1 MEKKIKKYE
10 HLFIGGISVNQEEK
24 EKKHPRI
31 FEPVTFILTIVTAVF
46 GAIIGMQI
54 ITSLGVTP
62 NTSIIGAL
70 LAMLIARIPINLF
83 KRYKSMHRQNLVQTS
98 ISAATFGA
106 ANSLLIPIGIPFLMG
121 APELIVPMLI
131 GAALAMFVDA
141 AILYKIFDSKLF
153 PASGTW
159 APGVATAE
167 AIIAGDK
174 GGKRAGLLGLG
185 TGIGILGSF
194 LHIPMSAFGVAFIG
208 NIWALSMFGIGLL
221 IRQYSVPVFGID
233 VNALYIPHGIMV
245 GAGIVAL
252 VQVSMLIFSKQKT
265 PKQANKEVA
274 AALETADE
282 ASFTR
287 SIKETRRTLGLG
299 FIAYVAVALVIALT
313 AGIITDMSP
322 GMLIGFLV
330 FAAFAAFV
338 HELIVG
344 IAAMHSGWFPAF
356 AVAFITL
363 LIGMMVGFPP
373 LALALL
379 AGFSA
384 ATGPAFADMGYDF
397 KTGHILRGNGQDRE
411 FEVKGRK
418 QQYITAMIAFG
429 VALLTVVVTYKG
441 YFAQNLVPPIDA
453 VYVSTI
459 EAGTSKDVAMQLLLW
474 AIPGAIIQLI
484 GGPSRQLG
492 VMLATGLLILT
503 PYAGFAVL
511 AGILIRI
518 IWRKVKGKEAD
529 TPMSILAAGF
539 IAGDALYSF
548 FNSVF
553 KMGK

>member
-1 MEKKIKKYE
+1 MKHETHDE
-10 HLFIGGISVNQEEK
+10 
-24 EKKHPRI
+24 KHPRL
-31 FEPVTFILTIVTAVF
+31 FEPFTFILTLVTSVF

-54 ITSLGVTP
+54 IVSLGVTP

-70 LAMLIARIPINLF
+70 IAMLIARIPITIF
-83 KRYKSMHRQNLVQTS
+83 SRYKSVHRQNLVQTA

-121 APELIVPMLI
+121 APELIIPMLI

-141 AILYKIFDSKLF
+141 AILYKLFDSKLF
-153 PASGTW
+153 PAKGTW
-159 APGVATAE
+159 APGVATAQ
-167 AIIAGDK
+167 AILAGDK
-174 GGKRAGLLGLG
+174 GGKRAGLLGVG
-185 TGIGILGSF
+185 TVIGIIGSF

-221 IRQYSVPVFGID
+221 FRQYSIPVFGVD
-233 VNALYIPHGIMV
+233 VNALYIPHGIMI

-252 VQVSMLIFSKQKT
+252 VQVSILIFAKKKNSGQPSTKD
-265 PKQANKEVA
+265 EVA
-274 AALETADE
+274 ATIEIADE
-282 ASFTR
+282 EEFTR
-287 SIKETRRTLGLG
+287 PIEKARKALGLG
-299 FIAYVAVALVIALT
+299 FGAYLTVALILAITGGL
-313 AGIITDMSP
+313 ITDMSL
-322 GMLIGFLV
+322 GMFIGFLF

-338 HELIVG
+338 HEMIVG

-363 LIGMMVGFPP
+363 LIGMMIGFPP

-397 KTGHILRGNGQDRE
+397 KTGHILRGEGKNRE
-411 FEVKGRK
+411 YEIAGRK
-418 QQYITAMIAFG
+418 QQYFTSMIAFG
-429 VALLTVVVTYKG
+429 VALLTVLVTYKG

-459 EAGTSKDVAMQLLLW
+459 EAGTSADVAKQLLLW
-474 AIPGAIIQLI
+474 AIPGAILQLI

-492 VMLATGLLILT
+492 VLFATGLLILT

-511 AGILIRI
+511 TGIAIRLI
-518 IWRKVKGKEAD
+518 WVKAKGKEAEA
-529 TPMSILAAGF
+529 PMSILAAGF
-539 IAGDALYSF
+539 IAGDALFSF

-553 KMGK
+553 KIGK

>member
-1 MEKKIKKYE
+1 MT
-10 HLFIGGISVNQEEK
+10 L
-24 EKKHPRI
+24 
-31 FEPVTFILTIVTAVF
+31 ILTIVTAVF

-62 NTSIIGAL
+62 STSIIGAL
-70 LAMLIARIPINLF
+70 LAMVIARIPVTLF
-83 KRYKSMHRQNLVQTS
+83 RKFKSLHRQNIVQTS
-98 ISAATFGA
+98 ISSATFGA

-121 APELIVPMLI
+121 AQDLIIPMLI

-141 AILYKIFDSKLF
+141 AILYKLFDSRLF
-153 PASGTW
+153 PATGTW

-185 TGIGILGSF
+185 TGIGILGALF
-194 LHIPMSAFGVAFIG
+194 HIPMSAFGVAFIG

-221 IRQYSVPVFGID
+221 IRQFSIPLFGVD
-233 VNALYIPHGIMV
+233 VNSHYIPHGIMV

-252 VQVSMLIFSKQKT
+252 VQVSMLIFAKQKT
-265 PKQANKEVA
+265 TKKPNTEVA
-274 AALETADE
+274 ATVEAVDE
-282 ASFTR
+282 SSFTR
-287 SIKETRRTLGLG
+287 SIKEARRTLGLG
-299 FIAYVAVALVIALT
+299 FVAYLVIALVIALT
-313 AGIITDMSP
+313 GGIMTDMSP
-322 GMLIGFLV
+322 GMLIGFLL

-397 KTGHILRGNGQDRE
+397 KTGHILRGNGQDRDYE
-411 FEVKGRK
+411 IYGRK

-441 YFAQNLVPPIDA
+441 FFAQNLVPPVDA

-459 EAGTSKDVAMQLLLW
+459 EAGASSGVATQLLLW
-474 AIPGAIIQLI
+474 AIPGAIIQMI
-484 GGPSRQLG
+484 GGSSRQLG
-492 VMLATGLLILT
+492 IMLATGLLILT

-511 AGILIRI
+511 SGILIRI

-539 IAGDALYSF
+539 IAGDALFSF
-548 FNSVF
+548 FSSVF
-553 KMGK
+553 KISK

>member
-1 MEKKIKKYE
+1 MN
-10 HLFIGGISVNQEEK
+10 HDQK
-24 EKKHPRI
+24 EKGHPRI
-31 FEPVTFILTIVTAVF
+31 FEPVAFILTSVTAVF

-54 ITSLGVTP
+54 ITTLGVTP

-70 LAMLIARIPINLF
+70 IAMLIARIPITIF
-83 KRYKSMHRQNLVQTS
+83 KKYKSIHRQNLVQTS
-98 ISAATFGA
+98 ISSATFGA

-121 APELIVPMLI
+121 TPELIVPMLI

-141 AILYKIFDSKLF
+141 AVLYKLFDSKLF
-153 PASGTW
+153 PATGTW
-159 APGVATAE
+159 APGAATAE
-167 AIIAGDK
+167 AILAGDK
-174 GGKRAGLLGLG
+174 GGKRAGLLGIG
-185 TGIGILGSF
+185 TGIGILGAF

-221 IRQYSVPVFGID
+221 FRQYSIPFFGVD
-233 VNALYIPHGIMV
+233 VSALYIPHGIMI

-252 VQVSMLIFSKQKT
+252 VQVSMLIFDKEKRSAAPHT
-265 PKQANKEVA
+265 KEVA
-274 AALETADE
+274 ATLEAAADAE
-282 ASFTR
+282 FTR
-287 SIKETRRTLGLG
+287 PIKEAKKALLLG
-299 FIAYVAVALVIALT
+299 FVAYLGVAIIIALT
-313 AGIITDMSP
+313 GGIMTDMSP
-322 GMLIGFLV
+322 GMLIGFLF

-363 LIGMMVGFPP
+363 LIGMMIGFPP

-397 KTGHILRGNGQDRE
+397 KAGHILRGNGKDRDYE
-411 FEVKGRK
+411 KEGRK

-429 VALLTVVVTYKG
+429 IALLTVLVTYKG

-459 EAGTSKDVAMQLLLW
+459 KAGASSEVARQLLLW
-474 AIPGAIIQLI
+474 AIPGAILQLI

-492 VMLATGLLILT
+492 VLFATGLLILT

-511 AGILIRI
+511 TGILIRL
-518 IWRKVKGKEAD
+518 IWKKAKGKEAD

-539 IAGDALYSF
+539 IAGDALFSF

-553 KMGK
+553 KIGK

>member
-1 MEKKIKKYE
+1 MQHKKRETEKK
-10 HLFIGGISVNQEEK
+10 N
-24 EKKHPRI
+24 HPRI
-31 FEPVTFILTIVTAVF
+31 LEPVTLILTIVTAVF

-70 LAMLIARIPINLF
+70 IAMLIARIPVTIF
-83 KRYKSMHRQNLVQTS
+83 KRFKSLQRQNLVQTS

-141 AILYKIFDSKLF
+141 AILYKLFDSKLF

-167 AIIAGDK
+167 SIIAGDK
-174 GGKRAGLLGLG
+174 GGKRAGLLGA
-185 TGIGILGSF
+185 GIVIGVVGAIF
-194 LHIPMSAFGVAFIG
+194 KIPMSAFGVAFIG
-208 NIWALSMFGIGLL
+208 NIWALSMFGLGLL
-221 IRQYSVPVFGID
+221 IRQYSVPLFGVD
-233 VNALYIPHGIMV
+233 VNTLYIPHGLMI

-252 VQVSMLIFSKQKT
+252 IQVSVLIFAKQKSNG
-265 PKQANKEVA
+265 KSEKSEVA
-274 AALETADE
+274 ATSVVVADD

-287 SIKETRRTLGLG
+287 PIKEARKALGLG
-299 FIAYVAVALVIALT
+299 FIAYLAVALIIALT
-313 AGIITDMSP
+313 GGIITDMSL
-322 GMLIGFLV
+322 GMLVGFLI

-363 LIGMMVGFPP
+363 LIGMLIGFPP

-397 KTGHILRGNGQDRE
+397 KTGHILRGQGKDKE
-411 FEVKGRK
+411 YEIYGRK

-459 EAGTSKDVAMQLLLW
+459 KAGTSSDVAIKLLLW
-474 AIPGAIIQLI
+474 AIPGAIVQLI
-484 GGPSRQLG
+484 GGPNKQLG
-492 VMLATGLLILT
+492 ILFATGLLILT

-518 IWRKVKGKEAD
+518 IWRKAKGKEAD

-539 IAGDALYSF
+539 IAGDALFSF
-548 FNSVF
+548 FNSIF

>member
-1 MEKKIKKYE
+1 MNHEENEK
-10 HLFIGGISVNQEEK
+10 N
-24 EKKHPRI
+24 HPRL
-31 FEPVTFILTIVTAVF
+31 FEPVTLILTVVTAVF

-70 LAMLIARIPINLF
+70 IAMLIARIPVTIFTRF
-83 KRYKSMHRQNLVQTS
+83 KSIHRQNLVQTS

-121 APELIVPMLI
+121 EPDLIIPMLI

-153 PASGTW
+153 PAKGTW

-167 AIIAGDK
+167 SILAGDK
-174 GGKRAGLLGLG
+174 GGKRAGLLGVG
-185 TGIGILGSF
+185 IVIGIIGSV
-194 LHIPMSAFGVAFIG
+194 LKIPMSAFGVAFIG
-208 NIWALSMFGIGLL
+208 NIWALTMFGIGLL
-221 IRQYSVPVFGID
+221 VRQYSVPVFGVD
-233 VNALYIPHGIMV
+233 VNALYIPHGLMI

-252 VQVSMLIFSKQKT
+252 IQVSKLIFSRQKPT
-265 PKQANKEVA
+265 PPSSRNEVA
-274 AALETADE
+274 AAVETVADAE
-282 ASFTR
+282 DSTLTR
-287 SIKETRRTLGLG
+287 PINDARKALGVG
-299 FIAYVAVALVIALT
+299 FLAYLVIAL
-313 AGIITDMSP
+313 IIALTGGLMTDMSL
-322 GMLIGFLV
+322 GMLIGFLF

-338 HELIVG
+338 HEVIVG

-363 LIGMMVGFPP
+363 LIGMMIGFPP

-397 KTGHILRGNGQDRE
+397 KTGHILRGRGADRE
-411 FEVKGRK
+411 YELAGRK
-418 QQYITAMIAFG
+418 QQYITGMVAFG
-429 VALLTVVVTYKG
+429 VALITVLVTYKA

-459 EAGTSKDVAMQLLLW
+459 EAGTSMEVAKQLLIW
-474 AIPGAIIQLI
+474 AIPGAILQLI

-492 VMLATGLLILT
+492 VLFATGLLILT
-503 PYAGFAVL
+503 PFAGFAVL
-511 AGILIRI
+511 TGILIRI
-518 IWRKVKGKEAD
+518 VWRKLKGAEAD

-539 IAGDALYSF
+539 IAGDALFSF

>member
-1 MEKKIKKYE
+1 VKHETHDE
-10 HLFIGGISVNQEEK
+10 
-24 EKKHPRI
+24 KHPRL
-31 FEPVTFILTIVTAVF
+31 FEPFTFILTLVTAVF

-54 ITSLGVTP
+54 IVSLGVTP

-70 LAMLIARIPINLF
+70 LAMLIARIPITIF
-83 KRYKSMHRQNLVQTS
+83 KRYKSVHRQNLVQTS

-121 APELIVPMLI
+121 KPELIVPMLI
-131 GAALAMFVDA
+131 GAALAMFIDA

-153 PASGTW
+153 PAKGTW
-159 APGVATAE
+159 APGAATAQ
-167 AIIAGDK
+167 AILAGDK
-174 GGKRAGLLGLG
+174 GGKRAGLLGIG
-185 TGIGILGSF
+185 TLIGIFGSF

-221 IRQYSVPVFGID
+221 FRQYSVPVFGVD
-233 VNALYIPHGIMV
+233 VNALYIPHGIMI

-252 VQVSMLIFSKQKT
+252 VQVSMLIFAKQKT
-265 PKQANKEVA
+265 KGQASSKDEVA
-274 AALETADE
+274 VAAEVSDDFD
-282 ASFTR
+282 FTR
-287 SIKETRRTLGLG
+287 PIEKARKALGLG
-299 FIAYVAVALVIALT
+299 FVAYVGVALIIAIT
-313 AGIITDMSP
+313 GGIITDMSP
-322 GMLIGFLV
+322 GLFIGFLF

-363 LIGMMVGFPP
+363 LIGMMIGFPP

-397 KTGHILRGNGQDRE
+397 KTGHILRGEGKNRNYEID
-411 FEVKGRK
+411 GRK
-418 QQYITAMIAFG
+418 QQYFTSMIAFG

-459 EAGTSKDVAMQLLLW
+459 EAGTSADVAKQLLFW
-474 AIPGAIIQLI
+474 AIPGAILQLI

-492 VMLATGLLILT
+492 VLFATGLLILT

-511 AGILIRI
+511 TGIVIRLV
-518 IWRKVKGKEAD
+518 WTKAKGKEAEA
-529 TPMSILAAGF
+529 PMSILAAGF
-539 IAGDALYSF
+539 IAGDALFSF

-553 KMGK
+553 KISK

>member
-1 MEKKIKKYE
+1 MN
-10 HLFIGGISVNQEEK
+10 HDQK
-24 EKKHPRI
+24 EKGHPRI
-31 FEPVTFILTIVTAVF
+31 FEPVAFILTSVTAVF

-54 ITSLGVTP
+54 ITTLGVTP

-70 LAMLIARIPINLF
+70 IAMLIARIPITIF
-83 KRYKSMHRQNLVQTS
+83 KKYKSIHRQNLVQTS
-98 ISAATFGA
+98 ISSATFGA

-121 APELIVPMLI
+121 TPELIIPMLI

-141 AILYKIFDSKLF
+141 AVLYKLFDSKLF
-153 PASGTW
+153 PAAGTW
-159 APGVATAE
+159 APGAATAE
-167 AIIAGDK
+167 AILAGDK
-174 GGKRAGLLGLG
+174 GGKRAGLLGIG
-185 TGIGILGSF
+185 TGIGILGAF

-221 IRQYSVPVFGID
+221 FRQYSIPFFGVD
-233 VNALYIPHGIMV
+233 VNALYIPHGIMI

-252 VQVSMLIFSKQKT
+252 VQVSILIFGKEKRSAAPDT
-265 PKQANKEVA
+265 KEVA
-274 AALETADE
+274 ATLEAAADAE
-282 ASFTR
+282 LTFTR
-287 SIKETRRTLGLG
+287 PIKEAKRALLLG
-299 FIAYVAVALVIALT
+299 FAAYLVVAIVIALT
-313 AGIITDMSP
+313 GGIITDMSP
-322 GMLIGFLV
+322 GMLIGFLF

-363 LIGMMVGFPP
+363 LIGMMIGFPP

-397 KTGHILRGNGQDRE
+397 KAGHILRGNGKDRDYE
-411 FEVKGRK
+411 KEGRK

-429 VALLTVVVTYKG
+429 IALLTVLVTFKG

-459 EAGTSKDVAMQLLLW
+459 KAGASSEVARQLLLW
-474 AIPGAIIQLI
+474 AIPGAILQLI

-492 VMLATGLLILT
+492 VLFATGLLILT

-511 AGILIRI
+511 TGILIRL
-518 IWRKVKGKEAD
+518 IWKKAKGKEAD

-539 IAGDALYSF
+539 IAGDALFSF

-553 KMGK
+553 KIGK